1 MRTHSER
8 SGRRPIHHQF
18 AGEPANHPRNE
29 CPGYREPPA
38 RGAAQR
44 DEILSTPT
52 GKFRMVRRTRINPT
66 KLRYHSRLN
75 TWYSRY
81 LLSFVASSVNH
92 SPERRPGA
100 RCMRG
105 KKYEKPRVDKAAR
118 DWHAAPTSHFRAF
131 EVLVINSNHLRY
143 NRAHIPEA
151 LRPCTRQALSSRCG
165 DCARGRRT
173 THGGIDR
180 MYGGPEESRTVREGS
195 RSGSGGDSK
204 RVRREGRETKGGMR
218 GKETGGREERGRATQ
233 ASIYIS
239 GDSPHKNSVFQ
250 SFWLGLGSGGCG

>member
-8 SGRRPIHHQF
+8 FGRRPIHHQF

-38 RGAAQR
+38 RGAAQG

-52 GKFRMVRRTRINPT
+52 GKFRMVHRTRINPT

-165 DCARGRRT
+165 DCTGAQNHSRMHRSCVRRT
-173 THGGIDR
+173 GRLPNGER
-180 MYGGPEESRTVREGS
+180 GQQVREW
-195 RSGSGGDSK
+195 
-204 RVRREGRETKGGMR
+204 RRFEEGEEGRKGD
-218 GKETGGREERGRATQ
+218 EGG
-233 ASIYIS
+233 
-239 GDSPHKNSVFQ
+239 
-250 SFWLGLGSGGCG
+250 